1 MSKTYIDF
9 FETLKGEFI
18 ASLKFKNK
26 FVRIWGTT
34 SIDGIEVLNQKFNVY
49 PGLETDNVKKFL
61 KLIGS
66 SKSFDGQSFKGIT
79 SYYFYLNPTKADV
92 LDAEDLADMIAGKI
106 NSYIGIDGEA
116 IVTLTFT
123 ELDDNINFSTYTKQ
137 QILDYIASDYNLM
150 FNKLHSAVGD
160 YLIESAI
167 GEYLL
172 FDNGQ
177 HLTAEVL
184 NASVTSVPYY
194 EYNAESLYK
203 YNKDKVARFKSS
215 VSIQIKF
222 IQKSYISGSSN
233 IVNGIINERKEEN
246 DAKLQSLL
254 ESESNEESNTAWI
267 GKKARTGKTDDIWY
281 KGQMR
286 KSFLNDTSI
295 KTKIKCQILTSS
307 LSTGYTQKK
316 AKWWKKILGPVL
328 IVIAIVAAIIPGA
341 QPLSVVLFNLA
352 LYVGIAT
359 LVMVGL
365 QTYWAKHGD
374 PAAASYMGR
383 WVKIGSIISTIAGIG
398 SIIANMS
405 RMAFQQAATEAAKEA
420 MIQGGATAAEATMAV
435 GAMDSATIAS
445 FNATNN
451 VVVEVGVGAY
461 ASAAKEMLFS
471 SITGSW
477 KSMVSSGMKVFK
489 TAIDYITKN
498 RMETAQS
505 ELNTITEKA
514 EKVNEELAD
523 IQDKEIHIGLENIK
537 TYTNQLT
544 TDNVRFQVDYLY
556 EGTRMNIGRPS
567 FHTAKGHNIISN
579 DIYDIN
585 KI

>member
-26 FVRIWGTT
+26 FLRLWGTT
-34 SIDGIEVLNQKFNVY
+34 TIDDVEVLKRKFVVY
-49 PGLETDNVKKFL
+49 PGLTTDNVKKFL

-66 SKSFDGQSFKGIT
+66 SKSFDGQSFKGVT
-79 SYYFYLNPTKADV
+79 SYYFYLNSTKADV

-106 NSYIGIDGEA
+106 NSYIGLDGEA

-123 ELDDNINFSTYTKQ
+123 ELDDNINFSLYTKE
-137 QILDYIASDYNLM
+137 QILQYLISDYNTN

-160 YLIESAI
+160 YIIESAI

-254 ESESNEESNTAWI
+254 ESQSNGDSSIDWI
-267 GKKARTGKTDDIWY
+267 GTSQSPKTDDIWY
-281 KGQMR
+281 KGYLR
-286 KSFLNDTSI
+286 KSFLDDVSI
-295 KTKIKCQILTSS
+295 KTKIKCQVITSS
-307 LSTGYTQKK
+307 LDTGYTQKK
-316 AKWWKKILGPVL
+316 TKWWKKILGPVL
-328 IVIAIVAAIIPGA
+328 IVFAIIAAIIPGG
-341 QPLSVVLFNLA
+341 QPLAVVLYNLA

-374 PAAASYMGR
+374 PGAAQYMGR

-405 RMAFQQAATEAAKEA
+405 RMAFQQAATEAAKQS
-420 MIQGGATAAEATMAV
+420 MIQGGATAAEATIAV
-435 GAMDSATIAS
+435 GTMDAAQISA
-445 FNATNN
+445 FNAAAN
-451 VVVEVGVGAY
+451 VTVEVGVGAY

-471 SITGSW
+471 SVTSSW
-477 KSMVSSGMKVFK
+477 QSMISTGMKVFK
-489 TAIDYITKN
+489 VAIDYITKN
-498 RMETAQS
+498 RIETAQS
-505 ELNTITEKA
+505 ETNSIVEQA

-523 IQDKEIHIGLENIK
+523 LQDKEINIGLENIK

-544 TDNVRFQVDYLY
+544 VDNVRFQVDYLY
-556 EGTRMNIGRPS
+556 EGTKMNIGRPS

>member
-26 FVRIWGTT
+26 FLRLWGTT
-34 SIDGIEVLNQKFNVY
+34 TIDDVEVLKRKFVVY

-79 SYYFYLNPTKADV
+79 SYYFYINSTKADV
-92 LDAEDLADMIAGKI
+92 LDSEDLADMIAGKI

-123 ELDDNINFSTYTKQ
+123 ELDDNINFSLYTKEQ
-137 QILDYIASDYNLM
+137 VLQYLVSDYNTN

-160 YLIESAI
+160 YIIESAI

-177 HLTAEVL
+177 HLIAEAL

-203 YNKDKVARFKSS
+203 YNRDKVARFKSS

-233 IVNGIINERKEEN
+233 IVNGILSERQQAKESR
-246 DAKLQSLL
+246 LQSLL
-254 ESESNEESNTAWI
+254 ESDNNYESNTAWI
-267 GKKARTGKTDDIWY
+267 GKKQVGKTDNIWY

-286 KSFLNDTSI
+286 KSFIDDKSI
-295 KTKIKCQILTSS
+295 KTKTKCEIIISALD
-307 LSTGYTQKK
+307 TGYEQKK
-316 AKWWKKILGPVL
+316 AKGWKKLLGPIL
-328 IVIAIVAAIIPGA
+328 IIAAIALAPFTGGA
-341 QPLSVVLFNLA
+341 SLA
-352 LYVGIAT
+352 LAIATNVGIA
-359 LVMVGL
+359 VMIMVAI
-365 QTYWAKHGD
+365 QAYWAKHGD

-383 WVKIGSIISTIAGIG
+383 WVKIGSIISTVAGIG
-398 SIIANMS
+398 AIIANMS
-405 RMAFQQAATEAAKEA
+405 KMAFQQASTEAAKEA
-420 MIQGGATAAEATMAV
+420 MIQGGATAAEASLAV
-435 GAMDSATIAS
+435 GAMDAAQITS
-445 FNATNN
+445 FNVASN
-451 VVVEVGVGAY
+451 VTVEVGIGAY
-461 ASAAKEMLFS
+461 ASAAVEMAVGSVTS
-471 SITGSW
+471 SW
-477 KSMVSSGMKVFK
+477 QSMVSTGMKIFK
-489 TAIDYITKN
+489 VAVDYITKN

-523 IQDKEIHIGLENIK
+523 IQDKEINIGLEIIK
-537 TYTNQLT
+537 TYANQLT
-544 TDNVRFQVDYLY
+544 TDNIRFQVGYLY
-556 EGTRMNIGRPS
+556 DGTRMNIGRPS
-567 FHTAKGHNIISN
+567 FYTAKGHNIISN

>member
-26 FVRIWGTT
+26 FLRLWGTT
-34 SIDGIEVLNQKFNVY
+34 TIDDVEVLKRKFVVY
-49 PGLETDNVKKFL
+49 PGLTTDNVKKFL

-66 SKSFDGQSFKGIT
+66 SKSFDGQSFDGIT

-92 LDAEDLADMIAGKI
+92 LDAEDIADSIAGKI
-106 NSYIGIDGEA
+106 NSYIGVDGEA
-116 IVTLTFT
+116 TVTLTFT
-123 ELDDNINFSTYTKQ
+123 DLDNTIDFSTYTKQ
-137 QILDYIASDYNLM
+137 QILDYITSDYNLM

-177 HLTAEVL
+177 HLTYEVL
-184 NASVTSVPYY
+184 NAAVSSVPYY

-222 IQKSYISGSSN
+222 IQKSYITGSSN
-233 IVNGIINERKEEN
+233 IVNGILAERVEARES
-246 DAKLQSLL
+246 KLQSLL
-254 ESESNEESNTAWI
+254 ESESNEESNTAWM
-267 GKKARTGKTDDIWY
+267 GKARIGKTDDIWY

-286 KSFLNDTSI
+286 KSFLDDVSI
-295 KTKIKCQILTSS
+295 KTKIKCQVITSS
-307 LSTGYTQKK
+307 LDTGYTQKK
-316 AKWWKKILGPVL
+316 TKWWKKILGPVL
-328 IVIAIVAAIIPGA
+328 IIIAIVVTVMTGGALGPAAFA
-341 QPLSVVLFNLA
+341 MALA
-352 LYVGIAT
+352 TNVGLAV

-365 QTYWAKHGD
+365 QSYWAKHGD
-374 PAAASYMGR
+374 PAAAEYMGR

-451 VVVEVGVGAY
+451 VVVEVGIGAY

-471 SITGSW
+471 SVTGSW

-523 IQDKEIHIGLENIK
+523 IQDKEINIGLENIK

-544 TDNVRFQVDYLY
+544 TDNIRFQVDYLY

-567 FHTAKGHNIISN
+567 FNTAKGHNIISN

>member
-26 FVRIWGTT
+26 FLRLWGTT
-34 SIDGIEVLNQKFNVY
+34 TIDDVEVLKRKFVVY
-49 PGLETDNVKKFL
+49 PGLTTDNVKKFL

-66 SKSFDGQSFKGIT
+66 SKSFDGQSFDGVT
-79 SYYFYLNPTKADV
+79 SYYFYINPTKADV
-92 LDAEDLADMIAGKI
+92 LDAEDIADSIAGKI
-106 NSYIGIDGEA
+106 NSYIGVDGEA
-116 IVTLTFT
+116 TVTLTFT
-123 ELDDNINFSTYTKQ
+123 DLDNTIDFSTYTKQ
-137 QILDYIASDYNLM
+137 QTLDYITSDYNLM

-177 HLTAEVL
+177 HLTYEVL
-184 NASVTSVPYY
+184 NAAVSSVPYY

-233 IVNGIINERKEEN
+233 IVNGILAERVEARES
-246 DAKLQSLL
+246 KLQSLL

-267 GKKARTGKTDDIWY
+267 GKARTGKTDDIWY

-286 KSFLNDTSI
+286 KSFLDDVSI
-295 KTKIKCQILTSS
+295 KTKIKCQVITSS
-307 LSTGYTQKK
+307 LDTGYTQKK
-316 AKWWKKILGPVL
+316 TKWWKKILGPVL
-328 IVIAIVAAIIPGA
+328 IVLAIIAAIIPGG
-341 QPLSVVLFNLA
+341 QPLSVVLYNLA

-359 LVMVGL
+359 LVMVSI
-365 QTYWAKHGD
+365 QTYLAKHGD

-405 RMAFQQAATEAAKEA
+405 RMAFQQAATEAAKQS
-420 MIQGGATAAEATMAV
+420 MIQSGATAAEATMAV

-451 VVVEVGVGAY
+451 VVVEVGIGAY

-471 SITGSW
+471 SVTGSW

-498 RMETAQS
+498 RIETAQS

-523 IQDKEIHIGLENIK
+523 IQDKEINIGLENIK

-544 TDNVRFQVDYLY
+544 VDNVRFQVDYLY